1 MTERSDFFVIL
12 FVDGIHKHGFYEDT
26 TLRMSTKAADTIRYG
41 MVRDDGQ
48 SVEEAAHALIEA
60 YEPEIRDR
68 IHTARV
74 GRITADDFELVRVGG
89 QQ

>member
-12 FVDGIHKHGFYEDT
+12 FVDGIVRHGFYEDT
-26 TLRMSTKAADTIRYG
+26 PLRMSARAADTIRYG
-41 MVRDDGQ
+41 MVRDEGQ
-48 SVEEAAHALIEA
+48 SLEDAAHALIEA

-74 GRITADDFELVRVGG
+74 GRITADDFVLVRVGA
-89 QQ
+89 Q